1 MVRIVTSLV
10 LPPSQHQL
18 IDNAV
23 TVGILALHYV
33 TNDPTEKQ
41 LGMKQAQFNSKP
53 VAISSVHSRAG
64 GKSSATI
71 VPKITTD
78 TKIWAS
84 DEDGDHETVTAPDR
98 IFVRTSY
105 EVRLACSCDFSLSFS
120 FNLFLSFVQYI
131 SLARL
136 TDT

>member
-1 MVRIVTSLV
+1 MLA
-10 LPPSQHQL
+10 PSQHQL

-41 LGMKQAQFNSKP
+41 LGAKQPQFNSRLAAVP
-53 VAISSVHSRAG
+53 SVHSRAG

-71 VPKITTD
+71 VPKTTTD
-78 TKIWAS
+78 AKIWAG
-84 DEDGDHETVTAPDR
+84 DQDGGHEAVAAPDR
-98 IFVRTSY
+98 IFVRTSC
-105 EVRLACSCDFSLSFS
+105 EVRLAFSCDFSLSFS
-120 FNLFLSFVQYI
+120 FNLFLSCVQYI